1 VVSNDLTKYIR
12 ERVVD
17 KVRFQVADAHNLPF
31 EDECFGI
38 VMGEFITGL
47 LDNKQ
52 RAVNEYLRVAKPE
65 GYVGFNEA
73 TWVKAPPEGLAE
85 YLSRTF
91 GVKGGILDSDGW
103 RELFANAGLR
113 EILVRTYKVDT
124 ISNKRD
130 DLTDFLR
137 VAHRVVYLYFKSS
150 AFRKFIKEA
159 FSVPRNLV
167 EYFGYGIYVGR
178 K

>member
-1 VVSNDLTKYIR
+1 MVSNDLTKYIR